1 MAHLAEHDEVTEWVV
16 QAYIER
22 PLLIARRKF
31 HVRTYL
37 VAVGGIKV
45 RLGVRLRRYQL
56 GSVARPT
63 ASHHSSHIACVWG
76 WARCLFFERG

>member
-1 MAHLAEHDEVTEWVV
+1 MAEHDEVTEWVV

-45 RLGVRLRRYQL
+45 RLGVRAKALPVGERSVPHCLSPQL
-56 GSVARPT
+56 THRCA
-63 ASHHSSHIACVWG
+63 WG
-76 WARCLFFERG
+76 WVRCLFFERG

>member
-45 RLGVRLRRYQL
+45 RLGVRAKALPVGERIVSHCLSPQL
-56 GSVARPT
+56 THRCAR
-63 ASHHSSHIACVWG
+63 G